1 MDLAIQKFSLSLV
14 LDNRH
19 NWTLEI
25 NEHEGDEWIPADME
39 VTRESLIDDYNSI
52 LCYSCHKNLL
62 SLILLRF

>member
-25 NEHEGDEWIPADME
+25 NEHEGDE
-39 VTRESLIDDYNSI
+39 
-52 LCYSCHKNLL
+52 
-62 SLILLRF
+62 